1 MKPQL
6 ADVEAERM
14 LKEAKYIWS
23 DKHRG
28 FVRARRKGKSLADY
42 QRNEPDVISAEEFSD
57 HGLTEPR
64 LDALL
69 RDRRMALEHRRIALD
84 WLAERIKQGSGA
96 G

>member
-28 FVRARRKGKSLADY
+28 FVRGRRKGKSLADY
-42 QRNEPDVISAEEFSD
+42 QRNEPDVISIEKLSD
-57 HGLTEPR
+57 NGLT
-64 LDALL
+64 DG
-69 RDRRMALEHRRIALD
+69 HTFV
-84 WLAERIKQGSGA
+84 
-96 G
+96 

>member
-23 DKHRG
+23 DEHQG
-28 FVRARRKGKSLADY
+28 YARARRKGKSLPDY
-42 QRNEPDVISAEEFSD
+42 QTNEPDVISAEEFSD

-64 LDALL
+64 LDGLLGDRRIALEH
-69 RDRRMALEHRRIALD
+69 RRMALE
-84 WLAERIKQGSGA
+84 WLTERIKQGSGA
-96 G
+96 S

>member
-6 ADVEAERM
+6 ADVEAEKM

-23 DKHRG
+23 DEHRG
-28 FVRARRKGKSLADY
+28 FVRARRKGQSVADY
-42 QRNEPDVISAEEFSD
+42 ERSESDVISAEEFSD
-57 HGLTEPR
+57 HGFTEPR

-69 RDRRMALEHRRIALD
+69 RDRRMALE
-84 WLAERIKQGSGA
+84 WLTERIKQGSGA